1 MRRAA
6 GGPVIVLSIM
16 MGFGSIGC
24 AAIDAGHEGVLVE
37 QPFFFGHGGVDPVP
51 SKTGRLWLAPTTH
64 VIDVDVRPVQYS
76 EHFDII
82 SAENAPV
89 SFDAFMIANV
99 VEGRSPELIA
109 RYGPNWYHN
118 NVKEAFRTFVR
129 EEVQKYPLFQLTTDP
144 TTRTKLQEAIA
155 REVQTKLIEKQNIP
169 VRLNRVVVGSI
180 LPPKGVVEQ
189 TTQTIVQ
196 EQRKITMVEFQKAE
210 EAREKAEKQRGIADR
225 AYRESLG
232 LTAPEF
238 VDLRRIEVQKE
249 IVQHSPSA
257 LTVIMGLERFGINLP
272 PIGADKA
279 EMEPRPRLHLAQLR
293 LLGLRNRGHLAVG
306 IDLCFDHVTHLNLPA
321 HFGGQGDGHFAVLT
335 VSNHVMF
342 ASAHFR

>member
-1 MRRAA
+1 MRQETW
-6 GGPVIVLSIM
+6 SM
-16 MGFGSIGC
+16 MGIMGTVGALLFMSGC
-24 AAIDAGHEGVLVE
+24 VAIEAGHEGVLVE

-51 SKTGRLWLAPTTH
+51 TKTGRVWVAPTTK
-64 VIDVDVRPVQYS
+64 VVEIDIRPLQYS

-89 SFDAFMIANV
+89 SFDAFMIAHIL
-99 VEGRSPELIA
+99 EGRSPEVISRFGA
-109 RYGPNWYHN
+109 NWYQN

-129 EEVQKYPLFQLTTDP
+129 EEVQRYPLFQLTTDP
-144 TTRTKLQEAIA
+144 TTRTKLQDAIA
-155 REVQTKLIEKQNIP
+155 REVQSKLIDKQNMPI
-169 VRLNRVVVGSI
+169 RLNRVVVGSI

-249 IVQHSPSA
+249 IVQHSPAA

-272 PIGADKA
+272 SPGA
-279 EMEPRPRLHLAQLR
+279 ER
-293 LLGLRNRGHLAVG
+293 
-306 IDLCFDHVTHLNLPA
+306 
-321 HFGGQGDGHFAVLT
+321 
-335 VSNHVMF
+335 
-342 ASAHFR
+342 

>member
-1 MRRAA
+1 MKSLLSGMGGVLLAVGVVAA
-6 GGPVIVLSIM
+6 GT
-16 MGFGSIGC
+16 GC
-24 AAIDAGHEGVLVE
+24 AAIEAGHEGVLVE
-37 QPFFFGHGGVDPVP
+37 QPLFFGHGGVDPVP
-51 SKTGRLWLAPTTH
+51 TKTGRIWVAPTTR

-89 SFDAFMIANV
+89 SFDAFLIANV
-99 VEGRSPELIA
+99 IEGKSPELVSK
-109 RYGPNWYHN
+109 YGPNWYAN
-118 NVKEAFRTFVR
+118 NAKEAFRTFVR

-144 TTRTKLQEAIA
+144 TTRQKLQDAIA
-155 REVQTKLIEKQNIP
+155 KEVQTKLIEKQGIP

-189 TTQTIVQ
+189 TTQTIIQ

-210 EAREKAEKQRGIADR
+210 ESREKAERQRGIADR

-257 LTVIMGLERFGINLP
+257 LTVIMGLERVGINIP
-272 PIGADKA
+272 PLSADK
-279 EMEPRPRLHLAQLR
+279 
-293 LLGLRNRGHLAVG
+293 
-306 IDLCFDHVTHLNLPA
+306 
-321 HFGGQGDGHFAVLT
+321 
-335 VSNHVMF
+335 
-342 ASAHFR
+342 